1 MVGQRELLHQIDI
14 LISNKK
20 FPKFSIVIGED
31 GYGKHTLCKY
41 IAEKMQLDYLL
52 FNNKIDDMRTFIDV
66 VTSQATPYI
75 YVLQDGDAMSV
86 GAKNSILK
94 VVEEVPSNAYIIL
107 LIDNRNSA
115 LATLLSRAFVFELN
129 SYSKSELLEYC
140 NLQGITN
147 GDDLIKVA
155 NCPGEIDTASK
166 QDAASVIKFATDL
179 LDNISRYEL
188 PYAMTNCSLMNG
200 SADSKYELKL
210 VFNAMYSVMINR
222 LEVDGKTNLK
232 MYRDV
237 CSLISEYSY
246 KLRMRS
252 GNKKYIVDSFM
263 MNLWRITG

>member
-1 MVGQRELLHQIDI
+1 MIGQKELLYQIDT
-14 LISNKK
+14 LVANKK

-41 IAEKMQLDYLL
+41 IADKLQLDYLL

-66 VTSQATPYI
+66 VTSQANPYI

-94 VVEEVPSNAYIIL
+94 VVEEVPQNAYIIL

-140 NLQGITN
+140 KMQGIAN
-147 GDDLIKVA
+147 GDDLIQVA

-166 QDAASVIKFATDL
+166 QDVAAVIKFATDL
-179 LDNISRYEL
+179 LDNISKYDL
-188 PYAMTNCSLMNG
+188 PYAMKKCAEMNG
-200 SADSKYELKL
+200 SADSKYDLKL
-210 VFNAMYSVMINR
+210 VFNAMYSVMVHR
-222 LEVDGKTNLK
+222 LETVSRENLK
-232 MYRDV
+232 MYRDI

-252 GNKKYIVDSFM
+252 GNRKYIVDSFM
-263 MNLWRITG
+263 MNLWRVTG